1 LARVIKSLGFRMRCM
16 RIWVLNVILL
26 VGVFTPSFAQNLKEA
41 NEIAQKLSIE
51 TDHAQR
57 ANLLLKLSVAQGT
70 GQIESALEHASRAL
84 TIFQNINDKN
94 GEIEAYIILGDL
106 ELRIGNDPLARSY
119 FNRGFTIGVEMDS
132 LAIMVSTKLL
142 LGKTYING
150 TNQST
155 GLMYLQEAS
164 DMAEKA
170 QNHVLRTK
178 CSSALGAWYNH
189 FSAYNTAIGYLEL
202 ALESA
207 MQSGEEELIAS
218 VMHALGNTYLKSN
231 QHDLAYSSFEK
242 SLRKNEVLGNKDKQ
256 AILCYELGVLKLEL
270 GQQDEALI
278 FFRNSLTLAT
288 DIGLKEYITKGY
300 QVLSE
305 VYEQN
310 HDYENAYRFV
320 KLVNAIKGVSEISE
334 LETQIQNQR
343 ILRENQTFKQREDL
357 RDEQDERKRERF
369 TLLLVIV
376 ILLCISLAY
385 LFFVNQ
391 QKQKVNN
398 ELEQARIRAEDSEKE
413 KEKFLTYTSH
423 EIRTPLNAVVGV
435 AQLLE
440 QTPLNPKQEEY
451 INTLKGSANNILHI
465 VNDVLDLSKI
475 ESGSI
480 ELESTELPLKQLIS
494 NIFNTLL
501 FKLHNKDVRLINDF
515 DPKTPL
521 NLRGDSVRLNQILLN
536 LTDNAVKFTRSG
548 EIRLKVELLGETD
561 TDATIKFEV
570 ADTGK
575 GIRQSSLKQIFKRYE
590 QETIHT
596 TRNYGG
602 TGLGLPITKQ
612 LVELM
617 GGEIAVESTYGKG
630 TVFSFELIFNKS
642 MLQEETN
649 KTTQIAD
656 ICILYVDDN
665 QLNRELFF
673 DLVNDANTGVIVE
686 LAEDAKSALKFLES
700 NKYDIILLDIQMPR
714 INGYELAGL
723 IRDKLGISKEET
735 PIFAL
740 TAYTPEDMDE
750 RCKNAGMNGFLSKPI
765 NLEEINTL
773 LQKEVTINPKETT
786 NVIEKWEKNHVNLNG
801 LRQLVKDNKDKI
813 KKYIKI
819 SLVSLPADLEKIKSY
834 LDHEDWS
841 LLSQTA
847 HKMKSNASYMG
858 MDVVLNILN
867 RVEKLDSQ
875 NCSYEEIAPLINNL
889 DEESLLALDELEE
902 IIKILES

>member
-1 LARVIKSLGFRMRCM
+1 MARVIKTLGFGMCSI
-16 RIWVLNVILL
+16 RIWVLNALLL
-26 VGVFTPSFAQNLKEA
+26 VGFVTPSFTQNLKQA

-51 TDHAQR
+51 TDHARR
-57 ANLLLKLSVAQGT
+57 ANLLLKLSEAQGV

-84 TIFQNINDKN
+84 TIFQNIDDKT
-94 GEIEAYIILGDL
+94 GEIKAYTTLGKL
-106 ELRIGNDPLARSY
+106 ELLIGNAPLARSY
-119 FNRGFTIGVEMDS
+119 FNRGFTIGVDMDS
-132 LAIMVSTKLL
+132 LDVMVRTKLL

-150 TNQST
+150 ANQSI
-155 GLMYLQEAS
+155 GIMYLQEAS

-170 QNHVLRTK
+170 QNHVLRTE
-178 CSSALGAWYNH
+178 CLFALGAWYNH
-189 FSAYNTAIGYLEL
+189 FSAYNTATGYLEL
-202 ALESA
+202 ALEAA
-207 MQSGEEELIAS
+207 MQSGEEELIAN

-231 QHDLAYSSFEK
+231 QHDLAYISFEK
-242 SLRKNEVLGNKDKQ
+242 SLRKNEALGNKDKQ

-305 VYEQN
+305 VYEKN

-451 INTLKGSANNILHI
+451 INTLKRSANNILHI

-480 ELESTELPLKQLIS
+480 ELESTELLLKQLIG

-501 FKLHNKDVRLINDF
+501 FKLHNKDVNLINDF
-515 DPKTPL
+515 DPKIPL

-548 EIRLKVELLGETD
+548 EIRLKVELIDETD
-561 TDATIKFEV
+561 NDAIIKFDV

-617 GGEIAVESTYGKG
+617 GGNIEVESTYGKG
-630 TVFSFELIFNKS
+630 TVFSFELRFDKS
-642 MLQEETN
+642 VGQQEEHEP
-649 KTTQIAD
+649 KKIVD
-656 ICILYVDDN
+656 ISVLYVDDN
-665 QLNRELFF
+665 QLNRELFY
-673 DLVNDANTGVIVE
+673 DLVNDANTGVVVE

-700 NKYDIILLDIQMPR
+700 NKYDLILLDIQMPR
-714 INGYELAGL
+714 INGYELSGL

-740 TAYTPEDMDE
+740 TAYTPEDIDE
-750 RCKNAGMNGFLSKPI
+750 RCKKAGMNGFLSKPI
-765 NLEEINTL
+765 DLEELNKL
-773 LQKEVTINPKETT
+773 LQKEISLKPSKKTSK
-786 NVIEKWEKNHVNLNG
+786 IESWAKDHVNLNG
-801 LRQLVKDNKDKI
+801 LRQLVKEDKSKII
-813 KKYIKI
+813 KYLKI
-819 SLVSLPADLEKIKSY
+819 SLLSIPEDLEKVKSY
-834 LDHEDWS
+834 LDHEDWV
-841 LLSQTA
+841 LLGQTA

-858 MDVVLNILN
+858 MDSVLNILN
-867 RVEKLDSQ
+867 SLEKLDSQ
-875 NCSYEEIAPLINNL
+875 KCSYEEIAPLINNL
-889 DEESLLALDELEE
+889 DEESLLALDELEV
-902 IIKILES
+902 ILKILET

>member
-170 QNHVLRTK
+170 QNHV
-178 CSSALGAWYNH
+178 

-357 RDEQDERKRERF
+357 RDEQDEF
-369 TLLLVIV
+369 
-376 ILLCISLAY
+376 Y
-385 LFFVNQ
+385 
-391 QKQKVNN
+391 
-398 ELEQARIRAEDSEKE
+398 
-413 KEKFLTYTSH
+413 
-423 EIRTPLNAVVGV
+423 
-435 AQLLE
+435 
-440 QTPLNPKQEEY
+440 
-451 INTLKGSANNILHI
+451 
-465 VNDVLDLSKI
+465 
-475 ESGSI
+475 
-480 ELESTELPLKQLIS
+480 
-494 NIFNTLL
+494 
-501 FKLHNKDVRLINDF
+501 
-515 DPKTPL
+515 
-521 NLRGDSVRLNQILLN
+521 
-536 LTDNAVKFTRSG
+536 
-548 EIRLKVELLGETD
+548 
-561 TDATIKFEV
+561 
-570 ADTGK
+570 
-575 GIRQSSLKQIFKRYE
+575 
-590 QETIHT
+590 
-596 TRNYGG
+596 
-602 TGLGLPITKQ
+602 
-612 LVELM
+612 
-617 GGEIAVESTYGKG
+617 
-630 TVFSFELIFNKS
+630 VF
-642 MLQEETN
+642 
-649 KTTQIAD
+649 
-656 ICILYVDDN
+656 
-665 QLNRELFF
+665 
-673 DLVNDANTGVIVE
+673 
-686 LAEDAKSALKFLES
+686 
-700 NKYDIILLDIQMPR
+700 
-714 INGYELAGL
+714 
-723 IRDKLGISKEET
+723 
-735 PIFAL
+735 
-740 TAYTPEDMDE
+740 
-750 RCKNAGMNGFLSKPI
+750 
-765 NLEEINTL
+765 
-773 LQKEVTINPKETT
+773 
-786 NVIEKWEKNHVNLNG
+786 H
-801 LRQLVKDNKDKI
+801 
-813 KKYIKI
+813 
-819 SLVSLPADLEKIKSY
+819 
-834 LDHEDWS
+834 
-841 LLSQTA
+841 
-847 HKMKSNASYMG
+847 
-858 MDVVLNILN
+858 
-867 RVEKLDSQ
+867 
-875 NCSYEEIAPLINNL
+875 
-889 DEESLLALDELEE
+889 
-902 IIKILES
+902 